1 MFATD
6 RDLLVFEPMLFVD
19 VRWESQVRMGG
30 RCSVDATVLALE
42 DFDSDFEQAQV
53 GPGHVVMVGRL
64 ALEVLSRQHAKKVEV
79 SRLRAGRADAAIG
92 VGKRS
97 DACYVMT
104 FAPQLAVVAGH
115 MLGLAGLTEQEGSR
129 VMNVDACVGVQV
141 AGVLA
146 MIFAAAGSSLDHDH
160 PHMQRA
166 AWYQSRYER
175 ACERLTLVLD
185 VDGDG
190 VADCSRRLAGG
201 QLVRGA

>member
-1 MFATD
+1 
-6 RDLLVFEPMLFVD
+6 
-19 VRWESQVRMGG
+19 
-30 RCSVDATVLALE
+30 
-42 DFDSDFEQAQV
+42 
-53 GPGHVVMVGRL
+53 MVGRL

-79 SRLRAGRADAAIG
+79 SRLRARRADAAIG

-97 DACYVMT
+97 GGCYVMT
-104 FAPQLAVVAGH
+104 FAPQLAAVAGH
-115 MLGLAGLTEQEGSR
+115 MLGLAGLTVQESER
-129 VMNVDACVGVQV
+129 VMNMEACVSAQV

-185 VDGDG
+185 ADGDG
-190 VADCSRRLAGG
+190 VADCSRRLSGG
-201 QLVRGA
+201 QLVRGT